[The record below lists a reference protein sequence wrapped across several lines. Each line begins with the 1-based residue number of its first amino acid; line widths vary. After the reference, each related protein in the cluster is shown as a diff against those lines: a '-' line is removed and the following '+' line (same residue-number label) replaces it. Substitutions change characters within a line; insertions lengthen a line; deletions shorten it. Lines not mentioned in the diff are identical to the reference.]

1 MSEWLKCVECEEEFR
16 FPELLCLYW
25 LGGPA
30 EEPSYRSGQWVR
42 VLRTPVWC
50 AACNR
55 LSYAER
61 VPSLRE
67 FEVAAAV
74 RRMPDQ
80 TRIGELSDELLN
92 LTDAE
97 LLQLANG
104 LRDRT
109 TTGTCLLCGGR
120 SYLPLQIHGG
130 HVRNLRHDDCDGQ
143 FKHWLSISSY
153 IGKREIQWY
162 EFSGNLFLKQGDFF

>member
-1 MSEWLKCVECEEEFR
+1 MGEWLKCVDCEEEFH

-25 LGGPA
+25 LGA
-30 EEPSYRSGQWVR
+30 TSEEPSYRSGRWVR
-42 VLRTPVWC
+42 VLRTQVWC

-74 RRMPDQ
+74 GRMPDQ
-80 TRIGELSDELLN
+80 TQLGELSDELLT
-92 LTDAE
+92 LADDE
-97 LLQLANG
+97 LLQLADG
-104 LRDRT
+104 LRDRIVS
-109 TTGTCLLCGGR
+109 GACLLCGGR
-120 SYLPLQIHGG
+120 AYLPLELQHGR
-130 HVRNLRHDDCDGQ
+130 VRNLRHEACGGEFQ
-143 FKHWLSISSY
+143 HWFSVGSY

-162 EFSGNLFLKQGDFF
+162 EFSGKLLHKQSDFF